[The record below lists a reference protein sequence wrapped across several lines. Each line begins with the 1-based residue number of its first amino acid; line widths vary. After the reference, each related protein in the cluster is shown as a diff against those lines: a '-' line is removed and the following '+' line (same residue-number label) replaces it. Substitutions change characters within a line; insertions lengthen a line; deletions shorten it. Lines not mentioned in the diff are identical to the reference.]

1 METMINAGQLFRPGG
16 CESFEEWIERGAYY
30 NWVWPRDGGDLSTR
44 FHVNVAFKARDANLD
59 NDGVK
64 EVAKQLLYRGW
75 TRHIKRGAPGL
86 EADLINDINILVF
99 DMVPKAFSL
108 SITNGKVTGA
118 ETTAAMIND
127 AARKMLRVNPPMGA
141 APAA

>member
-1 METMINAGQLFRPGG
+1 MAFKAQ
-16 CESFEEWIERGAYY
+16 S
-30 NWVWPRDGGDLSTR
+30 DGGD
-44 FHVNVAFKARDANLD
+44 ND
-59 NDGVK
+59 NVK

-75 TRHIKRGAPGL
+75 NRHIKRGAPGQ
-86 EADLINDINILVF
+86 EAELINDINILVF

-127 AARKMLRVNPPMGA
+127 AARKMLRVNPPMQVPSGQVYA

>member
-1 METMINAGQLFRPGG
+1 M
-16 CESFEEWIERGAYY
+16 
-30 NWVWPRDGGDLSTR
+30 
-44 FHVNVAFKARDANLD
+44 NVAFKTVSESKDD
-59 NDGVK
+59 DKIK
-64 EVAKQLLYRGW
+64 EVAKQLLRRAWPRQLLRG
-75 TRHIKRGAPGL
+75 KPGQ
-86 EADLINDINILVF
+86 EALLINDINILVF

-127 AARKMLRVNPPMGA
+127 AARKMLRVTGP